1 MERETTPIHFWPR
14 QGLPGFRERLGV
26 DLGFVTFVTKWGK
39 IPQFLAQL
47 GKNSPLLK
55 SGLLSELGKNSPL
68 M

>member
-39 IPQFLAQL
+39 IPHLCEGGQRNAGVLA
-47 GKNSPLLK
+47 KN
-55 SGLLSELGKNSPL
+55 
-68 M
+68 